1 MHLSG
6 QLMGARERRGERE
19 ATGRV
24 EGEEGRHSW
33 VGRIKM
39 EHEERK
45 KRQNA
50 KEKRRHADSQSP
62 L

>member
-1 MHLSG
+1 
-6 QLMGARERRGERE
+6 MGARERRGERE